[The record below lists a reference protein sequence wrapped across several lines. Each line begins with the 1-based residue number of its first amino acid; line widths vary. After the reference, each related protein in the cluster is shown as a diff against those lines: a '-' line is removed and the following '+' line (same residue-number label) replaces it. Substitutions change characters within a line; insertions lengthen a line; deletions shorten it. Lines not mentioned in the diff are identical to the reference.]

1 MTKLISFDDALKAA
15 GGKDCSILL
24 GNGFSSRYF
33 SYRSLL
39 DKADLTA
46 DDPVRVL
53 FDRLKTVDFERVVK
67 ALEGAAEVE
76 LAYGNGD
83 HAKQLVGD
91 AGRVRE
97 ALVHAIRGTHPAH
110 REEIE
115 DVIPSCVAFL
125 SPFDEVFTLNYD
137 LLLNWVGLSDEACLT
152 DGFGLGD
159 RRNGFQGP
167 FKTDAYCRV
176 YNIHGGLHLFRNG
189 PDVEKRI
196 AQRSSTFTSA
206 FISRQ
211 TTRLR
216 R

>member
-83 HAKQLVGD
+83 HA
-91 AGRVRE
+91 
-97 ALVHAIRGTHPAH
+97 GT
-110 REEIE
+110 R
-115 DVIPSCVAFL
+115 VAFVRP
-125 SPFDEVFTLNYD
+125 SYMPFAVRT
-137 LLLNWVGLSDEACLT
+137 
-152 DGFGLGD
+152 
-159 RRNGFQGP
+159 RR
-167 FKTDAYCRV
+167 
-176 YNIHGGLHLFRNG
+176 I
-189 PDVEKRI
+189 EKK
-196 AQRSSTFTSA
+196 
-206 FISRQ
+206 SR
-211 TTRLR
+211 T
-216 R
+216 